1 MTMRKLQAHGL
12 RCGVLA
18 GWDVRIECRAESE
31 VMAPG
36 ENNPM
41 GGFVH
46 PTLHAASSPLPA
58 NRGDYGSGYVER
70 MGPRNVFVCLAE
82 FDAEAGDT
90 PMFADGV
97 PRRVA
102 ASDFHP
108 DAQQRVIAGQCG
120 TQRFFVAAGRAFCL
134 YVVLGSWV
142 QRALQVRQ
150 VNQFLETIDVVDR

>member
-1 MTMRKLQAHGL
+1 MGPRLTAHGL
-12 RCGVLA
+12 RSGVPA
-18 GWDVRIECRAESE
+18 GWDVRIECRAESA

-36 ENNPM
+36 EANPM

-58 NRGDYGSGYVER
+58 DRGDYGSGYVEQ

-82 FDAEAGDT
+82 FDHEAGDT
-90 PMFADGV
+90 AMFADGI
-97 PRRVA
+97 PRQLS

-120 TQRFFVAAGRAFCL
+120 SQRFFAVDGRAFCL

-142 QRALQVRQ
+142 QRALQVQQ
-150 VNQFLETIDVVDR
+150 VNQFLQTIDVVDR